1 MATFKQNLC
10 RGCFCISLYENA
22 EDYRVKTKYRDT
34 LLNILESKLQAD
46 FEKSTQDDFNDLR
59 KDMQNIIKETS
70 TDQVLVLQE
79 TIVKLTLEI
88 QNLKNQIAHN
98 HTS

>member
-1 MATFKQNLC
+1 MATFKRNLC
-10 RGCFCISLYENA
+10 RGCLCVAQHEYLEKT
-22 EDYRVKTKYRDT
+22 VKTKYRDN
-34 LLNILESKLQAD
+34 LLSILESKLQAD

-59 KDMQNIIKETS
+59 KDMQNMIKTP

-88 QNLKNQIAHN
+88 QNLKNQMSNNPRA
-98 HTS
+98 

>member
-1 MATFKQNLC
+1 MSQHEYSDNYQ
-10 RGCFCISLYENA
+10 I
-22 EDYRVKTKYRDT
+22 KTKYRNT

-59 KDMQNIIKETS
+59 KDMQNIIKEATS
-70 TDQVLVLQE
+70 DQVLILKE

-88 QNLKNQIAHN
+88 QNLKNELNNQKP
-98 HTS
+98 